1 MGNRLIDRAL
11 DSQAVQHVRGSGL
24 RARVIRGIGG
34 TFVLRAGNAGIQF
47 ATGLLLARALGVDRF
62 GVFNY
67 AATWITLLIV
77 PAIFGMDR
85 LLIREL
91 SVHRARA
98 AWGTMRGLLRYA
110 TRASLVFAILLAAA
124 VALLGWITYQLTG
137 RPALLKAEQVG
148 LAKPALYTLWIALI
162 VLPLWSVLLVQSA
175 AMQGLRHVV
184 VGQVPE
190 QIVGPGLFLVLVI
203 AAYAF
208 GVFESAQ
215 WMTAFEAVG
224 IALALIYSRSLLN
237 RKVPPSA
244 RNADPVMEP
253 RVWIAGAIPLT
264 MNRALVTVNSQ
275 VDVLM
280 LGAMAGTSAVGVFTA
295 ALRGMQ
301 LITLV
306 LLSVN
311 TALAPNLAQLHAE
324 GDKERLERTVT
335 QSALLMLVMALPV
348 ALFFL
353 VSGHWFL
360 GLFGRGF
367 RVGYAALL
375 ALTAGQVINLA
386 TGSVGTLLIMTNHER
401 AAMSSAAAGVIVHV
415 ALGVLLI
422 PNWNA
427 EGAAVARSF
436 GVVFSNLL
444 MVGVAWRRLGIQT
457 TALGGIM
464 YWLGVARRRFRRA

>member
-1 MGNRLIDRAL
+1 MRIVDRAG
-11 DSQAVQHVRGSGL
+11 QHVRGSSL

-47 ATGLLLARALGVDRF
+47 ATGLMLAHALGVARF

-91 SVHRARA
+91 SVHRARQ

-124 VALLGWITYQLTG
+124 TALLSWGTYQLTG
-137 RPALLKAEQVG
+137 RPALLKAEQAG

-162 VLPLWSVLLVQSA
+162 MLPVWAVLLVQSS

-184 VGQVPE
+184 IGQVPE
-190 QIVGPGLFLVLVI
+190 QIVGPGLFLLLAG

-208 GVFESAQ
+208 GVLDTPQ
-215 WMTAFEAVG
+215 GMTALELVG
-224 IALALIYSRSLLN
+224 TVVALFYSRALLN
-237 RKVPPSA
+237 RKVPPEA
-244 RNADPVMEP
+244 RHANPLMEP
-253 RVWIAGAIPLT
+253 RLWIAGAIPLT
-264 MNRALVTVNSQ
+264 LNRALVTVNSQ
-275 VDVLM
+275 VDVLL
-280 LGAMAGTSAVGVFTA
+280 LGAMTGARAVGIFTA

-324 GDKERLERTVT
+324 NDKKRMERAVT
-335 QSALLMLVMALPV
+335 QGALLMVVVALPV
-348 ALFFL
+348 AVFF
-353 VSGHWFL
+353 VVGGRWFL
-360 GLFGRGF
+360 GLFGGGF
-367 RVGYAALL
+367 KAGYGALL
-375 ALTAGQVINLA
+375 ALTAGQLVNLA

-401 AAMSSAAAGVIVHV
+401 AAMFCAAAGVTLHIG
-415 ALGVLLI
+415 LGALLI
-422 PNWNA
+422 PAMGA
-427 EGAAVARSF
+427 EGAAWARSG

-444 MVGVAWRRLGIQT
+444 MVGVAWQRLGIQT
-457 TALGGIM
+457 TAIGAVT
-464 YWLGVARRRFRRA
+464 YWIGVARRRLRG